1 MLNTILNLEQSRA
14 HAQGCVLDHRV
25 FVAPE
30 LPFAETDLCSLFTN
44 LIDNALEAIQRQGI
58 ENGVVE
64 VGINQKNAALY
75 ICILNPVDEKL
86 GRENLLSL
94 KTTKK
99 DKAFHGYGTRIVDSI
114 VQKYNGQINRSIE
127 NGKYRVD
134 IMLDLRWA
142 EDTL

>member
-1 MLNTILNLEQSRA
+1 MLNTILNLEQGRA
-14 HAQGCVLDHRV
+14 HAQGCALDHRI
-25 FVAPE
+25 FVAPH

-44 LIDNALEAIQRQGI
+44 LIDNALEAIQRQNI
-58 ENGVVE
+58 ANGVVE

-75 ICILNPVDEKL
+75 ICVLNPVDEQL
-86 GRENLLSL
+86 GKETLLSL

-99 DKAFHGYGTRIVDSI
+99 DKTMHGYGVRIVDSI
-114 VQKYNGQINRSIE
+114 VQKYNGQINRSVE

-142 EDTL
+142 ETAS

>member
-1 MLNTILNLEQSRA
+1 M
-14 HAQGCVLDHRV
+14 
-25 FVAPE
+25 
-30 LPFAETDLCSLFTN
+30 
-44 LIDNALEAIQRQGI
+44 
-58 ENGVVE
+58 VE

-99 DKAFHGYGTRIVDSI
+99 DKAFHGYGARIVDSI

>member
-1 MLNTILNLEQSRA
+1 M
-14 HAQGCVLDHRV
+14 
-25 FVAPE
+25 APQ

-44 LIDNALEAIQRQGI
+44 LIDNALEAIQRQNI
-58 ENGVVE
+58 ANGVVE

-75 ICILNPVDEKL
+75 ICVLNPVDEHL
-86 GRENLLSL
+86 GKETLLSL

-99 DKAFHGYGTRIVDSI
+99 DKTKHGYGVRIVDSI
-114 VQKYNGQINRSIE
+114 VQKYNGQINRSVE

-142 EDTL
+142 ETAS

>member
-1 MLNTILNLEQSRA
+1 MLNTILNLEQGRA
-14 HAQGCVLDHRV
+14 HAQGCALDHRI
-25 FVAPE
+25 FVAPQ

-44 LIDNALEAIQRQGI
+44 LIDNALEAIQRQNI
-58 ENGVVE
+58 ANGVVE

-75 ICILNPVDEKL
+75 ICVLNPVDEQL
-86 GRENLLSL
+86 GKETLLSL

-99 DKAFHGYGTRIVDSI
+99 DKTMHGYGVRIVDSI

-142 EDTL
+142 ETAS